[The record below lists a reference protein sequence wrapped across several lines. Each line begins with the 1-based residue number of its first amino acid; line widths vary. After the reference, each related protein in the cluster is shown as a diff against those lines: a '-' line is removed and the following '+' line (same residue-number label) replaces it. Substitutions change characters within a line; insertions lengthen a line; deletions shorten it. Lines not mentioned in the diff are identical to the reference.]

1 MPKNEVQHKN
11 EVHLSGELAKD
22 AIVRATAAGQKIT
35 TLTVLTRYK
44 TRTEYHKVCL
54 WDELADRSEA
64 LHKGEFVKIVGRLQN
79 RSWEDK
85 QTGQKK
91 YSTEIVAFQFVIPGN
106 DPPPLTPDAI
116 NGGTAAARA
125 ILSPAEKN
133 VHGIEI
139 SDDDIPF

>member
-1 MPKNEVQHKN
+1 
-11 EVHLSGELAKD
+11 
-22 AIVRATAAGQKIT
+22 
-35 TLTVLTRYK
+35 
-44 TRTEYHKVCL
+44 
-54 WDELADRSEA
+54 LADRSEA